1 MRTFY
6 FIDEETGEEFLI
18 ETTDKKK
25 AIKMAHEYFEDPK
38 FISEISE
45 YEAEMSGLDTYQKGV
60 PNGNYNRSRTF
71 VLCLCPLQSRA
82 Y

>member
-45 YEAEMSGLDTYQKGV
+45 YEAEMSGLDTYQKGES
-60 PNGNYNRSRTF
+60 NGNHNCSRAF
-71 VLCLCPLQSRA
+71 IPCVCSSQSRA